1 MRHIRGPYLGVLMLL
16 VSITSTQFG
25 TSEAKF
31 LMMKVGP
38 EVTVALRLA
47 SATLLLFLALR
58 PWRHVPRR
66 GEWKSVLVY
75 GVAIAFMNGC
85 FYQAIARIPQGV
97 AVAVEFSGPLL
108 VAVCSSRRWT
118 DYAGIVLAVA
128 GLLLIL
134 PWTGLDAGLD
144 LTGIAFA
151 LAAAAGWAG
160 YIVFGRRAGGGGVC
174 AAAWGM
180 LAGTLVAVPWA
191 AAVSDGTFLSRPDLF
206 TDVLPL
212 AFAVGFLASALLYW
226 GMTARLGDRP
236 AVTAAAMVLGL
247 LVCYAF
253 GTAWFLVAYAR
264 AAGPI
269 GLWAALGMCV
279 FPFVVPD
286 LVKLALAWMLSRR
299 LAGCLR

>member
-47 SATLLLFLALR
+47 CATLLLFLALR

-144 LTGIAFA
+144 LTGMAFA

-212 AFAVGFLASALLYW
+212 AFAVGFLASALPYGLEIVALRIVPPQAY
-226 GMTARLGDRP
+226 GVLMSLEP
-236 AVTAAAMVLGL
+236 AAAALFGFLILGEVLSPRQWCALGL
-247 LVCYAF
+247 VISASLLVMRKS
-253 GTAWFLVAYAR
+253 GEAR
-264 AAGPI
+264 EDAAGES
-269 GLWAALGMCV
+269 A
-279 FPFVVPD
+279 
-286 LVKLALAWMLSRR
+286 
-299 LAGCLR
+299 

>member
-1 MRHIRGPYLGVLMLL
+1 MLL

-47 SATLLLFLALR
+47 CATLLLFLALR
-58 PWRHVPRR
+58 PWRHLPRR

-191 AAVSDGTFLSRPDLF
+191 AAVSDGTFFSRPDLF

-212 AFAVGFLASALLYW
+212 AVAVGFLASALPYGLEIVALRIVPPQAY
-226 GMTARLGDRP
+226 GVLMSLEP
-236 AVTAAAMVLGL
+236 AAAALFGFLILGEVLSPRQWCALGL
-247 LVCYAF
+247 VISASLLVMRNS
-253 GTAWFLVAYAR
+253 GEAR
-264 AAGPI
+264 EGAAGES
-269 GLWAALGMCV
+269 A
-279 FPFVVPD
+279 
-286 LVKLALAWMLSRR
+286 
-299 LAGCLR
+299 

>member
-1 MRHIRGPYLGVLMLL
+1 MPSLLRHIRGPYLGVLMLL
-16 VSITSTQFG
+16 VSITSTQLG

-47 SATLLLFLALR
+47 CATLLLFIALR
-58 PWRHVPRR
+58 PWRHLPRR
-66 GEWKSVLVY
+66 EEWKSVLVY

-85 FYQAIARIPQGV
+85 FYQAIARIPQGL

-118 DYAGIVLAVA
+118 DYAGVAMAVA

-134 PWTGLDAGLD
+134 PWSGLDSGLD
-144 LTGIAFA
+144 LTGFVFA

-180 LAGTLVAVPWA
+180 LAGTFVAVPWA
-191 AAVSDGTFLSRPDLF
+191 VMADGLLLFRPDVLA
-206 TDVLPL
+206 DVLPL
-212 AFAVGFLASALLYW
+212 AFAVGFLASALPYGLEIVALRIVPPQAY
-226 GMTARLGDRP
+226 GVLMSLEP
-236 AVTAAAMVLGL
+236 AAAALFGFLILGEVLSARQWCALALVIAASL
-247 LVCYAF
+247 LVMRKAKE
-253 GTAWFLVAYAR
+253 A
-264 AAGPI
+264 
-269 GLWAALGMCV
+269 
-279 FPFVVPD
+279 
-286 LVKLALAWMLSRR
+286 
-299 LAGCLR
+299 

>member
-1 MRHIRGPYLGVLMLL
+1 MPSLLRHIRGPYLGVLMLL
-16 VSITSTQFG
+16 VSITSTQLG

-47 SATLLLFLALR
+47 CATLLLFIALR
-58 PWRHVPRR
+58 PWRHLPRR
-66 GEWKSVLVY
+66 EEWKSVLVY

-85 FYQAIARIPQGV
+85 FYQAIARIPQGL

-118 DYAGIVLAVA
+118 DYAGVAMAVA

-134 PWTGLDAGLD
+134 PWSGLDSGLD
-144 LTGIAFA
+144 LTGFAFA

-180 LAGTLVAVPWA
+180 LAGTFVAVPWA
-191 AAVSDGTFLSRPDLF
+191 VMADGLLLFRPDVIA
-206 TDVLPL
+206 DVLPL
-212 AFAVGFLASALLYW
+212 AFAVGFLASALPYCLEIVALRIVPPQAY
-226 GMTARLGDRP
+226 GVLMSLEP
-236 AVTAAAMVLGL
+236 AAAALFGFLILGEVLSARQWCALALVIAASL
-247 LVCYAF
+247 LVMRKAKE
-253 GTAWFLVAYAR
+253 A
-264 AAGPI
+264 
-269 GLWAALGMCV
+269 
-279 FPFVVPD
+279 
-286 LVKLALAWMLSRR
+286 
-299 LAGCLR
+299 

>member
-47 SATLLLFLALR
+47 CATLLLFLALR
-58 PWRHVPRR
+58 PWRHLPRR

-191 AAVSDGTFLSRPDLF
+191 AAVSDWTFLSRPDLF

-212 AFAVGFLASALLYW
+212 AFAVGFLASALPYGLEIVALRIVPPQAY
-226 GMTARLGDRP
+226 GVLMSLEP
-236 AVTAAAMVLGL
+236 AAAALFGFLILGEVLSPRQWCALGL
-247 LVCYAF
+247 VISASLLVMRKS
-253 GTAWFLVAYAR
+253 GEAR
-264 AAGPI
+264 EDAAGES
-269 GLWAALGMCV
+269 A
-279 FPFVVPD
+279 
-286 LVKLALAWMLSRR
+286 
-299 LAGCLR
+299 

>member
-47 SATLLLFLALR
+47 CATLLLFLALR
-58 PWRHVPRR
+58 PWRHLPRR

-144 LTGIAFA
+144 LTGMAFA

-191 AAVSDGTFLSRPDLF
+191 AAVSGGTFLSRPDLF

-212 AFAVGFLASALLYW
+212 AFAVGFLASALPYGLEIVALRIVPPQAY
-226 GMTARLGDRP
+226 GVLMSLEP
-236 AVTAAAMVLGL
+236 AAAALFGFLILGEVLSPRQWCALGL
-247 LVCYAF
+247 VISASLLVMRKS
-253 GTAWFLVAYAR
+253 GEAR
-264 AAGPI
+264 EDAAGES
-269 GLWAALGMCV
+269 A
-279 FPFVVPD
+279 
-286 LVKLALAWMLSRR
+286 
-299 LAGCLR
+299 

>member
-47 SATLLLFLALR
+47 CATLLLFLALR
-58 PWRHVPRR
+58 PWRHLPRR

-212 AFAVGFLASALLYW
+212 AFAVGFLASALPYGLEIVALRIVPPQAY
-226 GMTARLGDRP
+226 GVLMSLEP
-236 AVTAAAMVLGL
+236 AAAALFGFLILGEVLSPRQWCALGL
-247 LVCYAF
+247 VISASLLVMRKS
-253 GTAWFLVAYAR
+253 GEAR
-264 AAGPI
+264 EDAAGES
-269 GLWAALGMCV
+269 A
-279 FPFVVPD
+279 
-286 LVKLALAWMLSRR
+286 
-299 LAGCLR
+299 

>member
-1 MRHIRGPYLGVLMLL
+1 MPSLLRHIRGPYLGVLMLL
-16 VSITSTQFG
+16 VSITSTQLG

-47 SATLLLFLALR
+47 CATLLLFIALR
-58 PWRHVPRR
+58 PWRHLPRR
-66 GEWKSVLVY
+66 EEWKSVLVY

-85 FYQAIARIPQGV
+85 FYQAIARIPQGL

-118 DYAGIVLAVA
+118 DYAGVAMAVA

-134 PWTGLDAGLD
+134 PWSGLESGLD
-144 LTGIAFA
+144 LTGFAFA

-180 LAGTLVAVPWA
+180 LAGTFVAVPWA
-191 AAVSDGTFLSRPDLF
+191 VMADGLLLFRPDVLA
-206 TDVLPL
+206 DVLPL
-212 AFAVGFLASALLYW
+212 AFAVGFLASALPYGLEIVALRIVPPQAY
-226 GMTARLGDRP
+226 GVLMSLEP
-236 AVTAAAMVLGL
+236 AAAALFGFLILGEVLSARQWCALALVIAASL
-247 LVCYAF
+247 LVMRKAKE
-253 GTAWFLVAYAR
+253 A
-264 AAGPI
+264 
-269 GLWAALGMCV
+269 
-279 FPFVVPD
+279 
-286 LVKLALAWMLSRR
+286 
-299 LAGCLR
+299 

>member
-1 MRHIRGPYLGVLMLL
+1 MPSLLRHIRGPYLGVLMLL
-16 VSITSTQFG
+16 VSITSTQLG

-47 SATLLLFLALR
+47 CATLLLFIALR
-58 PWRHVPRR
+58 PWRHLPRR
-66 GEWKSVLVY
+66 EEWKSVLVY

-85 FYQAIARIPQGV
+85 FYQAIARIPQGL

-118 DYAGIVLAVA
+118 DYAGVAMAVA

-134 PWTGLDAGLD
+134 PWSGLDSGLD
-144 LTGIAFA
+144 LTGFAFA

-180 LAGTLVAVPWA
+180 LAGTFVAVPWA
-191 AAVSDGTFLSRPDLF
+191 VMADGLLLFRPDVLA
-206 TDVLPL
+206 DVLPL
-212 AFAVGFLASALLYW
+212 AFAVGFLASALPYGLEIVALRIVPPQAY
-226 GMTARLGDRP
+226 GVLMSLEP
-236 AVTAAAMVLGL
+236 AAAALFGFLILGEVLSARQWCALALVIAASL
-247 LVCYAF
+247 LVMRKAKE
-253 GTAWFLVAYAR
+253 A
-264 AAGPI
+264 
-269 GLWAALGMCV
+269 
-279 FPFVVPD
+279 
-286 LVKLALAWMLSRR
+286 
-299 LAGCLR
+299 

>member
-47 SATLLLFLALR
+47 CATLLLFAGLR
-58 PWRHVPRR
+58 PWRHMPRR
-66 GEWKSVLVY
+66 QEWKSVLVY

-144 LTGIAFA
+144 LTGMAFA

-212 AFAVGFLASALLYW
+212 AFAVGFLASALPYGLEIVALRIVPPQAY
-226 GMTARLGDRP
+226 GVLMSLEP
-236 AVTAAAMVLGL
+236 AAAALFGFLILGEVLSPRQWCALGL
-247 LVCYAF
+247 VISASLLVMRKS
-253 GTAWFLVAYAR
+253 GEAR
-264 AAGPI
+264 EDAAGES
-269 GLWAALGMCV
+269 A
-279 FPFVVPD
+279 
-286 LVKLALAWMLSRR
+286 
-299 LAGCLR
+299 

>member
-47 SATLLLFLALR
+47 CATLLLFLALR
-58 PWRHVPRR
+58 PWRHLPRR

-191 AAVSDGTFLSRPDLF
+191 AVVSDGTFLSRPDLF

-212 AFAVGFLASALLYW
+212 AFAVGFLASALPYGLEIVALRIVPPQAY
-226 GMTARLGDRP
+226 GVLMSLEP
-236 AVTAAAMVLGL
+236 AAAALFGFLILGEVLSPRQWCALGL
-247 LVCYAF
+247 VISASLLVMRKS
-253 GTAWFLVAYAR
+253 GEAR
-264 AAGPI
+264 EDAAGES
-269 GLWAALGMCV
+269 A
-279 FPFVVPD
+279 
-286 LVKLALAWMLSRR
+286 
-299 LAGCLR
+299 

>member
-47 SATLLLFLALR
+47 CATLLLFLALR
-58 PWRHVPRR
+58 PWRHLPRR

-144 LTGIAFA
+144 LTGMAFA

-212 AFAVGFLASALLYW
+212 AFAVGFLASALPYGLEIVALRIVPPQAY
-226 GMTARLGDRP
+226 GVLMSLEP
-236 AVTAAAMVLGL
+236 AAAALFGFLILGEVLSPRQWCALGL
-247 LVCYAF
+247 VISASLLVMRKS
-253 GTAWFLVAYAR
+253 GEAR
-264 AAGPI
+264 EDAAGES
-269 GLWAALGMCV
+269 A
-279 FPFVVPD
+279 
-286 LVKLALAWMLSRR
+286 
-299 LAGCLR
+299 